1 MKSSTSCSTAP
12 AVVIAFV
19 AALAAGLVLAAGA
32 HAQAAAAAPG
42 AAAPT
47 AAATAAET
55 WKPPQRR
62 RIYLMRHGDVA
73 YFDAQGKPVANSDLV
88 VLSDRGRAQA
98 DAAGKYLAALGI
110 KKFDRVYSSNLPR
123 TKETAARVLTA
134 ANINAEAEAVDS
146 WREMKTGGTTA
157 IATTELTRAFLDIT
171 APKTAADAR
180 FAGGESV
187 GELQDRVLPILQK
200 LQADPNWDSALLVL
214 HGLVNN
220 AIISHAMSGGRDY
233 FGRIEH
239 GPGCINVLD
248 MGAGPND
255 WVVRAVNLCPDSS
268 NYQDGVPGARLST
281 LEKLLVGTLRS
292 RATAAEKK

>member
-1 MKSSTSCSTAP
+1 MISSLLR
-12 AVVIAFV
+12 V
-19 AALAAGLVLAAGA
+19 AALAAASLAFSASPS
-32 HAQAAAAAPG
+32 AQAQTPATQ
-42 AAAPT
+42 PT
-47 AAATAAET
+47 ATSTAET

-73 YFDAQGKPVANSDLV
+73 YFGTDGKPVANSDLV
-88 VLSDRGRAQA
+88 VLSEKGRAQA

-123 TKETAARVLTA
+123 TKETAARVLSA
-134 ANINAEAEAVDS
+134 ANINAEAEVVEQ
-146 WREMKTGGTTA
+146 WREMKSASASNIPVGD
-157 IATTELTRAFLDIT
+157 LPRAFLDIT

-180 FAGGESV
+180 FVGGESV

-200 LQADPNWDSALLVL
+200 LQADPNWDVALLVL

-220 AIISHAMSGGRDY
+220 AIISHAISGGRDY
-233 FGRIEH
+233 YGRFEH

-255 WVVRAVNLCPDSS
+255 WMVRAINLCPDAS
-268 NYQDGVPGARLST
+268 NYADAVPDARLST
-281 LEKLLVGTLRS
+281 LEKLLAGSLRA
-292 RATAAEKK
+292 RAAVK